1 MVKFMRY
8 MLFSP
13 GKRLRLVS
21 RRHTAKKDKK
31 IHALRRGSFLSLPL
45 TVALLLT
52 IEDQIVHIHDVVV
65 QHSALVLLSFF

>member
-1 MVKFMRY
+1 MRY
-8 MLFSP
+8 MWYSL
-13 GKRLRLVS
+13 GKRLRLAS
-21 RRHTAKKDKK
+21 RHRAEKKDKK

-65 QHSALVLLSFF
+65 QHSALALLFFF